1 MFVFLQKMSSVS
13 DGSHS
18 DASDQDGIPETTAQ
32 TKCLEVRGTPIKTRC
47 PKRKS
52 KPATWG
58 EDKDTVLLTEK
69 RCCYVY

>member
-1 MFVFLQKMSSVS
+1 MFVFLQKMRSVS

-18 DASDQDGIPETTAQ
+18 DASDQDGIP
-32 TKCLEVRGTPIKTRC
+32 EVRGTPIKTRC

-69 RCCYVY
+69 RYCYVY